1 MTRPFPQVS
10 ESFGVSVARMK
21 RIISINRVVA
31 WPSRQ
36 LAAIDKYIE
45 MIKELKPNRSEGAST
60 WMDQLEKE
68 RDRIIGA
75 GLSLSSSELALSK
88 ELKQV
93 FLKIKTKA
101 QEGQAEG
108 EKAQRVMGVSYG
120 PTNLDMV
127 ANLIDDDTWHPP
139 SRVLRYF

>member
-93 FLKIKTKA
+93 FLKIKTRHRRAKLKVKRRNA
-101 QEGQAEG
+101 
-108 EKAQRVMGVSYG
+108 
-120 PTNLDMV
+120 
-127 ANLIDDDTWHPP
+127 
-139 SRVLRYF
+139 